1 VILFPVNGKVPAVPK
16 GTHWKDY
23 DGPPPPADQPAG
35 WAIPEGV
42 LVVDIDG
49 EEGMA
54 SVEEAGLPGS
64 PLHWAS
70 LSGKGMHFVYL
81 ADGEAKNRRVLP
93 GVDVKTHGGYVV
105 VPAAGR
111 EKLASWDGLFPVE
124 MAPPAAPAWAYE
136 RAVPKPAK
144 QEGSPLHGPPSDAA
158 TAPSG
163 ESTVSR
169 DGWREWHP
177 RTPLEERCR
186 RVAEAPEGERNET
199 LNREAYLYGLEWGE
213 WDHPDAEQEL
223 AEAGIQAGLEHSE
236 AHRTALSGLVR
247 GTEEHVDPLAGV
259 RRAEPDPPTLGDVP
273 TCGLSAG
280 KVCRKHNTLISPD
293 RPCVPCQ
300 SEQPGVPDPTPEV
313 EGPTHRR
320 RRKNADILA
329 LTSPRWLLPGR
340 VMDGLNL
347 VVGFPKSG
355 KSIMSVAWAWEAARL
370 GKRVLYVPAEHEQQF
385 KPLLQAWIK
394 VNGDEG
400 AENLEWWYEEQV
412 LRDPDQHAEL
422 MVSLAED
429 PVDLVVIDTLS
440 AAAGGMEENEAG
452 THVDLAAN
460 AAEFT
465 KDGRS
470 RATLL
475 IHHTGLDKTRATGS
489 SAQLRRPVVYSVLDK
504 DDKVKEVDPEGR
516 GWSKLVNKAS
526 RFAGAKDQWYAFTE
540 VPILD
545 DPDPDE
551 GWSQLSHSHVCE
563 AADPPALAYDDE
575 PASSGTPAKDKALAV
590 LRALAPGQ
598 VAPSISALALSAG
611 VGKNAARD
619 ALKEYERDAA

>member
-64 PLHWAS
+64 PLHWTS

-81 ADGEAKNRRVLP
+81 VDNLVKGGAKNRRVLP

-105 VPAAGR
+105 VPAVGR
-111 EKLASWDGLFPVE
+111 ELLEHRFRTAR
-124 MAPPAAPAWAYE
+124 PPWAPAWAYE
-136 RAVPKPAK
+136 RAVESKVSAPKLEGPESNDKPAC
-144 QEGSPLHGPPSDAA
+144 QSEG
-158 TAPSG
+158 
-163 ESTVSR
+163 
-169 DGWREWHP
+169 GWREWHP

-213 WDHPDAEQEL
+213 DQFATQDL
-223 AEAGIQAGLEHSE
+223 AEAGVRAGLEAGE
-236 AHRTALSGLVR
+236 ARRTTESGFTR
-247 GTEEHVDPLAGV
+247 GVAEHVDPLAGV
-259 RRAEPDPPTLGDVP
+259 RRVADPQDSVEFAQAHKPDP
-273 TCGLSAG
+273 A
-280 KVCRKHNTLISPD
+280 
-293 RPCVPCQ
+293 
-300 SEQPGVPDPTPEV
+300 PEV
-313 EGPTHRR
+313 ETTKVRR
-320 RRKNADILA
+320 RRKNSDILA

-504 DDKVKEVDPEGR
+504 DDRVKEVDPEGR

-545 DPDPDE
+545 DPDPEE

-619 ALKEYERDAA
+619 ALKEYERDVA